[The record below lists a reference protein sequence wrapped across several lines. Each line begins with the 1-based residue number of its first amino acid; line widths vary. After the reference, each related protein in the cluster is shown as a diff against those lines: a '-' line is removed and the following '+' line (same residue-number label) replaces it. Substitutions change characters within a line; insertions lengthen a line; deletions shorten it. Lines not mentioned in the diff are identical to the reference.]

1 VGRIVVFGRMLDK
14 IRLHAR
20 GGLPADYAANLG
32 DARPALFDGRCC
44 RFLGVPYAALRDRV
58 LEGGCDEE
66 ILAWAHARG
75 TARSDE
81 ECVAWNRFMT
91 KLGWRDD
98 RSDVL
103 VERGREFG
111 VEPGR
116 VQTFCELIDVD
127 EGRPAGATRSWEA
140 HPIGSIVVM
149 GVCGCGKTT
158 VARGLAAAAGCEFM
172 EADDL
177 HPPANIAKMSA
188 GVALT
193 DADRAPWLDAV
204 RAAIETRLARG
215 SRVVTACSALSA
227 AYRRVIAPDPG
238 NSRFVYLRG
247 DYDLIRGRLA
257 GRSGHYMGEALLRSQ
272 FEALEPPTDALVADA
287 ALEPD
292 VIIDRIRKAFDLP

>member
-20 GGLPADYAANLG
+20 GELPAEYTSNLG
-32 DARPALFDGRCC
+32 DGRQALFDGRCC
-44 RFLGVPYAALRDRV
+44 RFLGVPYAALRDRA

-66 ILAWAHARG
+66 ILGWAHARG
-75 TARSDE
+75 AARSDE

-103 VERGREFG
+103 AQRCREYG
-111 VEPGR
+111 VEAGR
-116 VQTFCELIDVD
+116 VQTFCELLDVD

-140 HPIGSIVVM
+140 HPLGSIVVM
-149 GVCGCGKTT
+149 GVSGCGKTT
-158 VARGLAAAAGCEFM
+158 VARGLAAAARWEFI
-172 EADDL
+172 EADDI

-204 RAAIETRLARG
+204 RAAIESRLARG
-215 SRVVTACSALSA
+215 SRVVTACSALKAS
-227 AYRRVIAPDPG
+227 YRRIIAPDPG
-238 NSRFVYLRG
+238 NARIVHLRG
-247 DYDLIRGRLA
+247 DYELFRGRLA

-272 FEALEPPTDALVADA
+272 FEALEPPPDALVIDA
-287 ALEPD
+287 ALEPA
-292 VIIDRIRKAFDLP
+292 VIIDRIQKVFDLP